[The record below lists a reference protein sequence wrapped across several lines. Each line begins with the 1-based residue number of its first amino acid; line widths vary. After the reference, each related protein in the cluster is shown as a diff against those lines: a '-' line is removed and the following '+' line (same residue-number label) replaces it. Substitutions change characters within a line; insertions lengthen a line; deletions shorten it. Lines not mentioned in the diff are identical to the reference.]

1 MTIQAFE
8 IYTANGYEGD
18 LVDSGPRVVQ
28 TGVLTSASVGFGKAI
43 KRDSSV
49 ERGVAIGS
57 DEISTSSTTNVYALT
72 QREYNHEAGTRPST
86 GNDTEYLITESVSIM
101 REGFLY
107 IKLVDHAATAEE
119 ALVFVEATGLCSGGA
134 AAAGTVAGESVAL
147 NVFAEEA
154 GVAGDIIKCRI
165 DIHRA

>member
-1 MTIQAFE
+1 MTIQTFN

-28 TGVLTSASVGFGKAI
+28 TGVLTSASVGFGKAVA
-43 KRDSSV
+43 RDASV
-49 ERGVAIGS
+49 DRGVAVGS
-57 DEISTSSTTNVYALT
+57 PEIASSSTTNVFALT

-86 GNDTEYLITESVSIM
+86 GNDTVYLITESVSVI

-107 IKLVDHAATAEE
+107 IKLVDHAAVAGE
-119 ALVFVEATGLCSGGA
+119 ALVFVEATGLCSGGT

-154 GVAGDIIKCRI
+154 GIAGDVIKARI

>member
-1 MTIQAFE
+1 MTIQAFN

-43 KRDSSV
+43 ERDTSV
-49 ERGVAIGS
+49 ARGVSVGS
-57 DEISTSSTTNVYALT
+57 SEIAATSTTNVYALT

-86 GNDTEYLITESVSIM
+86 GNDTAYLVSESVSII

-107 IKLVDHAATAEE
+107 VKLVDHAATEGE
-119 ALVFVEATGLCSGGA
+119 ALVFNETTGVCAGGA
-134 AAAGTVAGESVAL
+134 VAAGTVAGESVAL
-147 NVFAEEA
+147 NVFSEEA
-154 GVAGDIIKCRI
+154 GAAGDVIKVRI